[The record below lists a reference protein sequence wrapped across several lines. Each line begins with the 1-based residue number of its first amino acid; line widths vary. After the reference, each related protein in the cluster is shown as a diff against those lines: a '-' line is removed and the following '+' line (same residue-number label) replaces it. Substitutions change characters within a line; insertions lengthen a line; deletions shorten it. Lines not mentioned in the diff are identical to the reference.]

1 MGQSKKKLKIL
12 AREQRK
18 KEKKKNGLINKKNEL
33 TSKDVMKVN
42 GKDAEKWPK
51 EGKQAKK
58 PSLNKYYQEKCLSLN
73 KHMKTDFLSHFF
85 NYKIEWIWWLGKRS
99 IIQRKSQHDFQDKGV
114 EVKCSGLVQ

>member
-1 MGQSKKKLKIL
+1 MG
-12 AREQRK
+12 RVTGEQRWKMWGKTLNSDLGTIKKEIENIGTRTK
-18 KEKKKNGLINKKNEL
+18 KEKKTKKNGLINKKNEL

-85 NYKIEWIWWLGKRS
+85 
-99 IIQRKSQHDFQDKGV
+99 
-114 EVKCSGLVQ
+114 